1 MSKGD
6 FIGFTK
12 DYGYQVGV
20 SRTVNLPVE
29 DVWKFLLSKKGMS
42 VWLGTWAFDKWETG
56 IEYLTEEGTQ
66 GMIRVFKIFSHIRL
80 SWRRKDWAHDS
91 ILQIRTI
98 PNAGKTTLSIHQ
110 EKLLDA
116 KQRDEMKHYW
126 THVLE
131 DIVKQL
137 QDK

>member
-1 MSKGD
+1 MSKD
-6 FIGFTK
+6 TAIRFTK
-12 DYGYQVGV
+12 DSGYQVGV
-20 SRTVNLPVE
+20 RRTVNFPVK

-42 VWLGTWAFDKWETG
+42 IWLGTWAFDKWETG
-56 IEYLTEEGTQ
+56 IEYLTQEGTQ
-66 GMIRVFKIFSHIRL
+66 GLIRVFKIFSHIRL
-80 SWRRKDWAHDS
+80 SWRRKDWIHDS

-98 PNAGKTTLSIHQ
+98 PNAGKTIISFHQ

-116 KQRDEMKHYW
+116 RQRDEMKHYW
-126 THVLE
+126 TNVLE